1 MRCLTLQKARI
12 AFRYGYF
19 GDTFRGSQVQ
29 PDVETVQGSFMHV
42 FQKKLKWT
50 NERMPM
56 ALSSRTD
63 AGVHVR
69 LNGGSIDLDEE
80 RWNAM
85 GPDGFLRA
93 VGHQIPTSIS
103 LFDVKRVDSD
113 WSARIST
120 GRTYRYRMECMEGWI
135 EPDLKA
141 FTELCSLFEGQHD
154 WSNFCRREPNRTTIR
169 TVEFCRPWINSERI
183 LGFEINATGFV
194 WNQVRRIASA
204 MLLVITNNIDK
215 DRIVEARD
223 NPNVEIDLGL
233 SEPDW
238 LILWN
243 VSWDV
248 FDDFISEEPEIS
260 APDRTSKRWQELA
273 RLQQKEILIRQF
285 DIIQGRY

>member
-1 MRCLTLQKARI
+1 MKSLSKARI

-19 GDTFRGSQVQ
+19 GDEFRGSQIQ
-29 PDVETVQGSFMHV
+29 PDVETVQGTFIHI

-50 NERMPM
+50 EERMPM

-63 AGVHVR
+63 SGVHVR

-85 GPDGFLRA
+85 GSDGFIRA
-93 VGHQIPTSIS
+93 VGHQIPESIS
-103 LFDVKRVDSD
+103 IFDAKRVDD
-113 WSARIST
+113 NWSARIST
-120 GRTYRYRMECMEGWI
+120 GRTYRYRMECMENWKV
-135 EPDLKA
+135 PDLDF
-141 FTELCSLFEGQHD
+141 FTELCALFEGQYD

-169 TVEFCRPWINSERI
+169 KVDFCRPWINAGRI
-183 LGFEINATGFV
+183 VGFEISSKGFV

-204 MLLVITNNIDK
+204 ILSVINNDISK
-215 DRIVEARD
+215 QKIIEARD
-223 NPNVEIDLGL
+223 TPEKEIDLGL

-243 VSWDV
+243 VSWEDLPE
-248 FDDFISEEPEIS
+248 IETNEPEITP
-260 APDRTSKRWQELA
+260 PDRTSKRWQELC

>member
-1 MRCLTLQKARI
+1 MPKARI

-19 GDTFRGSQVQ
+19 GDCFKGSQVQ
-29 PDVETVQGSFMHV
+29 PDVETVQGRFMHV

-69 LNGGSIDLDEE
+69 VNGGSIDLDED

-85 GPDGFLRA
+85 GPDGFMRA
-93 VGHQIPTSIS
+93 VGHQVPPTIS
-103 LFDVKRVDSD
+103 LFDVKRVDEN
-113 WSARIST
+113 WSARTST
-120 GRTYRYRMECMEGWI
+120 GRTYRYRMECMEDWT
-135 EPDLKA
+135 EPDLDI
-141 FTELCSLFEGQHD
+141 FTSLCALFEGQHD
-154 WSNFCRREPNRTTIR
+154 WSNFCRREPDRTTIR
-169 TVEFCRPWINSERI
+169 KVESCKPWICSDRVV
-183 LGFEINATGFV
+183 GFEITAKGFV

-204 MLLVITNNIDK
+204 ILLALNNQIDK
-215 DRIVEARD
+215 EKIIEARD
-223 NPNVEIDLGL
+223 NPQTEIDLGL

-243 VSWDV
+243 VSWDE
-248 FDDFISEEPEIS
+248 FSDFKTNEPNIPK
-260 APDRTSKRWQELA
+260 PDRSSKRWQELC
-273 RLQQKEILIRQF
+273 RIQQKEVLIRQF